1 MLLFFYEKT
10 SPRRRLSGM
19 TDDRA
24 KKGNP
29 GKEREDKRK
38 AGLPPGGNPALQ
50 SVGNHVSCHGT
61 QKEGGLPPRDKE
73 E

>member
-1 MLLFFYEKT
+1 
-10 SPRRRLSGM
+10 M

-29 GKEREDKRK
+29 GKECEDKRK
-38 AGLPPGGNPALQ
+38 AGLPPGGNPAYQ

-61 QKEGGLPPRDKE
+61 QKEGGMPPRDKE

>member
-10 SPRRRLSGM
+10 SPRRKLSGM

-24 KKGNP
+24 KGNP

-38 AGLPPGGNPALQ
+38 AGLPPGGNPAYQ